1 MADRGKVFDALRNC
15 VTEPKCKDCPWEDCE
30 KIGCKR
36 TTVPVTLLLDTL
48 KVLKEQQEIIA
59 CFQALKEQP
68 EQKHGHWISVIKD
81 NGHYTCSCC
90 GTGRYMNFV
99 PNYCS
104 ECGAKMDEE
113 VTQDG

>member
-48 KVLKEQQEIIA
+48 KVLKE
-59 CFQALKEQP
+59 EQVKP
-68 EQKHGHWISVIKD
+68 VVNQDEWVCGS
-81 NGHYTCSCC
+81 C
-90 GTGRYMNFV
+90 GTWLERQRMIHPGAILHDLCE
-99 PNYCS
+99 YCPA
-104 ECGAKMDEE
+104 CGKKVDWKAVEH
-113 VTQDG
+113 DG